1 MDYRRVG
8 STISSTVHEKR
19 RKKKTTGLFVQ
30 PKGNNGDAVRSSGF
44 ELQRP
49 ENDRAR
55 ERENIRQISGGSC
68 SHRAAVLRLGLEE
81 APEPKKRKRQTS
93 GTRLRR
99 SRVGCSSYTDH
110 VSLSSIEAN
119 THFCNKCSNLGCYR
133 FLCASCGY
141 NRTGNYTSCQGCA
154 KTFI

>member
-1 MDYRRVG
+1 MDHRRVG
-8 STISSTVHEKR
+8 STISSNR
-19 RKKKTTGLFVQ
+19 SRKKKKKNQRACSFSQKEIMEMQCDLLVSNFKDQKTIGLV
-30 PKGNNGDAVRSSGF
+30 K
-44 ELQRP
+44 
-49 ENDRAR
+49 
-55 ERENIRQISGGSC
+55 ENIRQISGGSC
-68 SHRAAVLRLGLEE
+68 SHRAAALHLGLEKAFE
-81 APEPKKRKRQTS
+81 LKKRKRQAS
-93 GTRLRR
+93 GTRLRC

-110 VSLSSIEAN
+110 VSLSSIGVN